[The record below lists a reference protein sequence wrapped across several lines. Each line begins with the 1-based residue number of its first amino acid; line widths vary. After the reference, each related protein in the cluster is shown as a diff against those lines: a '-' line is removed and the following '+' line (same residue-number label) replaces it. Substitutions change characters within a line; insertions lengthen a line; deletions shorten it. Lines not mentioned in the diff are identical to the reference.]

1 MSVSVDKNPRYSDNS
16 QKLSQGLKILG
27 VTGIAVAGVEQL
39 NKAINNKASKITTQD
54 YINGIVLGGVIGTSV
69 YGALGLMIPLWREL
83 TEYRP
88 DDLPFLTAQ
97 HLHPHHDKVDDLYS

>member
-1 MSVSVDKNPRYSDNS
+1 MTVSVDKNSKISDNS
-16 QKLSQGLKILG
+16 QKFSQGLKLLG
-27 VTGIAVAGVEQL
+27 VTGIVIAGAEQL
-39 NKAINNKASKITTQD
+39 NKTINHKASRMTTQD

-88 DDLPFLTAQ
+88 DELPFLTAH
-97 HLHPHHDKVDDLYS
+97 HLHPHHDKSDDLYS